1 MLTLTI
7 GQNIRSN
14 SGYFYKTVQWLGS
27 GGNSVVYLVHATS
40 GEYRGVLF
48 ALKVFTRLSE
58 KTRLE
63 RFRQEAAFLRQCT
76 HPSIMR
82 IYDDGIYVPA
92 QDKKEYPFVIVD
104 YLPNTLSD
112 LIRSPTTSAERISY
126 TLQLLSSLSYLDRH
140 NPSVVHRD
148 IKPRNIFIKGKSCV
162 LGDFGLMKFLD
173 AQDEVDHQVYIESL
187 GTGMPFFY
195 RTPDLIAYAK
205 EKKPLSTKSD
215 VFQLGLVTAQVFAGW
230 NPQKKA
236 EAFTDDLTLEPIR
249 YIPGTLGPRIKD
261 LIQNMLTND
270 PSIRPSAHEFID
282 PWEGIFREVV
292 DQCQRLEGRVF

>member
-1 MLTLTI
+1 MLTLDT
-7 GQNIRSN
+7 GQNIRS
-14 SGYFYKTVQWLGS
+14 SMGYYYKTVQWLGA

-58 KTRLE
+58 RNRLD
-63 RFRQEAAFLRQCT
+63 RFHQEAAFLRQCT

-82 IYDDGIYVPA
+82 IYDNGVYVPA
-92 QDKKEYPFVIVD
+92 GERKEYPFVIVD
-104 YLPNTLSD
+104 YLPNTLFD
-112 LIRSPTTSAERISY
+112 LIRGSTTSAERISY
-126 TLQLLSSLSYLDRH
+126 TLQLLSALSYLAH
-140 NPSVVHRD
+140 HIPPVVHRD

-162 LGDFGLMKFLD
+162 LGDFGLMKFMD
-173 AQDEVDHQVYIESL
+173 AQDDVDHQVYIESV

-205 EKKPLSTKSD
+205 ERIPLSAKSD
-215 VFQLGLVTAQVFAGW
+215 VFQLGLVTAQAFTGW
-230 NPQKKA
+230 NPQRKV
-236 EAFTDDLTLEPIR
+236 EAFTDELTLESIR

-261 LIQNMLTND
+261 LIEKMLTND
-270 PSIRPSAHEFID
+270 PTARPSANDLID

>member
-1 MLTLTI
+1 M
-7 GQNIRSN
+7 
-14 SGYFYKTVQWLGS
+14 GYYYKTVQWLGA

-58 KTRLE
+58 RNRLD
-63 RFRQEAAFLRQCT
+63 RFHQEAAFLRQCT

-82 IYDDGIYVPA
+82 IYDNGVYVPA
-92 QDKKEYPFVIVD
+92 GERKEYPFVIVD
-104 YLPNTLSD
+104 YLPNTLFD
-112 LIRSPTTSAERISY
+112 LIRSSTTSAERISY
-126 TLQLLSSLSYLDRH
+126 TLQLLSALSYLAH
-140 NPSVVHRD
+140 HIPPVVHRD

-173 AQDEVDHQVYIESL
+173 AQDDVDHQVYIESV

-205 EKKPLSTKSD
+205 ERIPLSAKSD
-215 VFQLGLVTAQVFAGW
+215 VFQLGLVTAQAFTGW
-230 NPQKKA
+230 NPQRKV
-236 EAFTDDLTLEPIR
+236 EAFTDELTLESIR

-261 LIQNMLTND
+261 LIEKMLTND
-270 PSIRPSAHEFID
+270 PTARPSANDLID